1 MIFFFLRII
10 KVLTSINMIT
20 TIPSITTI
28 TTIIMIT
35 ITPIITITTIPIT
48 RMATIMIMMKN
59 SNVITGM
66 LLQPVGNVTTM
77 TTVAITVTKRT
88 VQQLHVMDFNAIM
101 EIVLQPAGNVTTMMT
116 KAIYY
121 KYIMAFKAQEDH
133 KGEHPGLHIS
143 QLDTELLAAEVV
155 AIVHPK
161 QSRQSLA
168 KTHSNV
174 RACCYCTAAP
184 PSVARARTHGRR
196 RGHRPRCPLSS

>member
-1 MIFFFLRII
+1 
-10 KVLTSINMIT
+10 
-20 TIPSITTI
+20 
-28 TTIIMIT
+28 
-35 ITPIITITTIPIT
+35 
-48 RMATIMIMMKN
+48 
-59 SNVITGM
+59 M
-66 LLQPVGNVTTM
+66 L
-77 TTVAITVTKRT
+77 
-88 VQQLHVMDFNAIM
+88 
-101 EIVLQPAGNVTTMMT
+101 NVTTMMT

-196 RGHRPRCPLSS
+196 CGHRPRCPLSS